1 MATSSAIA
9 VVTGGDFGRDGRG
22 TVQLSRQQR
31 GHLPFDRLFVAQ
43 ALTEPL
49 RLITHDEKVAAYSD
63 TFVYF

>member
-1 MATSSAIA
+1 MSVSADHAMGIEA
-9 VVTGGDFGRDGRG
+9 LAPLRGD
-22 TVQLSRQQR
+22 
-31 GHLPFDRLFVAQ
+31 PFDRLFVAQ